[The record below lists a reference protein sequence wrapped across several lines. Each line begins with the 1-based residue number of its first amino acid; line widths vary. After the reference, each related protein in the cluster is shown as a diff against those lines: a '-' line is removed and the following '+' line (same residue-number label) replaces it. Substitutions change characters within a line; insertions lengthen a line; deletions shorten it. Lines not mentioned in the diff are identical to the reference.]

1 MRISIYKTE
10 GPLCKVY
17 CCLISANTNKL
28 ELDILMLLKTTV
40 VKRKLYKHTHTQNTR
55 CKKLNGKN

>member
-28 ELDILMLLKTTV
+28 DLDILMLLKTTV
-40 VKRKLYKHTHTQNTR
+40 VKRKLYKLTHTKTQDA
-55 CKKLNGKN
+55 KN